1 MAVSPVQDE
10 AVVLKIYDYGEA
22 DGIAVLL
29 SRAHGKVRAL
39 ARGFRKPK
47 FRSVSPFTP
56 FSTLEVKLRP
66 AAPERLWSIL
76 EVTVLDGGGAGTM
89 DLEAFALRS
98 YAAEILLHTEM
109 DTASGERF
117 FRLFRAVSAVCDAR
131 PPLLLPLL
139 YFQVWALKLEG
150 ILPDPS
156 ACGSCGA
163 VFSPDYPPAGYLP
176 SAASFVCPACRE
188 APRPAGAGC
197 SPVSGSVRGEGR
209 RPATGP
215 AASPEDARE
224 WFALLAEILVSHPAN
239 LRGTFPCAALGKAAA
254 EGFNEVL
261 SEFLGRK
268 ARSFPYLLGFLGDPC
283 LPGDFRS
290 S

>member
-1 MAVSPVQDE
+1 MAVSPVEDE

-29 SRAHGKVRAL
+29 TRAHGKVRAL

-66 AAPERLWSIL
+66 SAPDRLWSIL
-76 EVTVLDGGGAGTM
+76 EVTVLDGGGAGNM

-98 YAAEILLHTEM
+98 YAAEVLLHTEM
-109 DTASGERF
+109 DTASSERF
-117 FRLFRAVSAVCDAR
+117 FRLFRAVSGVLAAR
-131 PPLLLPLL
+131 PPLLRPLL

-150 ILPDPS
+150 ILHDPS

-163 VFSPDYPPAGYLP
+163 VFSPESPPAGYLP
-176 SAASFVCPACRE
+176 SAVCFVCPACRDL
-188 APRPAGAGC
+188 PRPLGIGPFQAPEHHPGG
-197 SPVSGSVRGEGR
+197 GR
-209 RPATGP
+209 SETAPE
-215 AASPEDARE
+215 ASPEEARE
-224 WFALLAEILVSHPAN
+224 WFAFLAEILVSHPAKLCGN
-239 LRGTFPCAALGKAAA
+239 GPSAALGRAAA
-254 EGFNEVL
+254 EGFDDAL
-261 SEFLGRK
+261 SELIGRK
-268 ARSFPYLLGFLGDPC
+268 ARSFPYLLGFLADPD

>member
-10 AVVLKIYDYGEA
+10 ALVLKIYDYGEA

-29 SRAHGKVRAL
+29 TRAHGKVRAL

-56 FSTLEVKLRP
+56 FSTLEVRLRP
-66 AAPERLWSIL
+66 SAPDRLWSIL
-76 EVTVLDGGGAGTM
+76 EVTTLDGGGAANM

-98 YAAEILLHTEM
+98 YAAEVLLHTEM
-109 DTASGERF
+109 DTPSGERF
-117 FRLFRAVSAVCDAR
+117 FRLFRAVSGVLDAR
-131 PPLLLPLL
+131 PPILRPLL

-163 VFSPDYPPAGYLP
+163 VFTPESPPAGYLP
-176 SAASFVCPACRE
+176 AALCFVCPACRGI
-188 APRPAGAGC
+188 PRPSGAG
-197 SPVSGSVRGEGR
+197 PTQFPGPRPGDGR
-209 RPATGP
+209 RETAPE
-215 AASPEDARE
+215 ASPEETRE
-224 WFALLAEILVSHPAN
+224 WFAFLAEILSSHPSK
-239 LRGTFPCAALGKAAA
+239 LLGTGPRAALGKAAA
-254 EGFNEVL
+254 AGFNDAL
-261 SEFLGRK
+261 SEFIGRT
-268 ARSFPYLLGFLGDPC
+268 ARSFPYLLGFLDDPG